1 MDASNTYQMDL
12 ADEEDDNDMD
22 WDVTVTAAA
31 TIVVGAVIARERR
44 AEQRRISRLYLTHP
58 QLLPDP

>member
-22 WDVTVTAAA
+22 CDVKCRHVNLGQRGGEA
-31 TIVVGAVIARERR
+31 THVV
-44 AEQRRISRLYLTHP
+44 L
-58 QLLPDP
+58 